1 MSVRVDVSDLESL
14 ESGQLHGDVLE
25 RLTMQIEGDLRPYV
39 KRSGVEHP
47 HLVDSAATNSDFRA
61 GRITY
66 SASDDRGREY
76 AADAYWDPRV
86 RSGPGQNPKASDQWD
101 RKAEAD
107 LGDSWAAYAGDLIE
121 EALRDS

>member
-39 KRSGVEHP
+39 KHDTGALERS
-47 HLVDSAATNSDFRA
+47 SATNSDFRA

-76 AADAYWDPRV
+76 AADAYFDERV
-86 RSGPGQNPKASDQWD
+86 RRGPRQNPKASDQWD